1 MVARNITNTGGQNM
15 KIKEMLE
22 DVQKKLD
29 GDLSDEEYSR
39 LSGLELYYQ
48 QIIWQNSKKGGQ
60 NG

>member
-1 MVARNITNTGGQNM
+1 M